1 MDVIQWLA
9 IAFIGCDKTRYS
21 PGCVDRC
28 PATCKSNHCDVFN
41 GSCFQGCP
49 NPKALTDDCIGKV
62 SSDRWQGF
70 YQYLILVSCFH

>member
-28 PATCKSNHCDVFN
+28 PATCKSNHCDAFN
-41 GSCFQGCP
+41 GSCLQRCP
-49 NPKALTDDCIGKV
+49 KSNVPANDCIGKV
-62 SSDRWQGF
+62 
-70 YQYLILVSCFH
+70 LIYMY